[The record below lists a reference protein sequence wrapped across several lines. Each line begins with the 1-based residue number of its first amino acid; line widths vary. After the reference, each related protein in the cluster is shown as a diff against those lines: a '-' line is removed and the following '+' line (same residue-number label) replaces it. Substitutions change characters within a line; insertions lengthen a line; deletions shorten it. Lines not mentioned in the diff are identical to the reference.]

1 MMDWSHQLHKKIR
14 NGRFFFKFPRSIV
27 KILNYIIYLSSVL
40 IKRLCK
46 YTESRL
52 GGVIENTDLA
62 LSSLTQLRSPL
73 DLTVAALGLKETPSF
88 YWERSGVVD
97 LSNRRAISPK

>member
-1 MMDWSHQLHKKIR
+1 M
-14 NGRFFFKFPRSIV
+14 
-27 KILNYIIYLSSVL
+27 
-40 IKRLCK
+40 
-46 YTESRL
+46 
-52 GGVIENTDLA
+52 GGVTSDLA

-88 YWERSGVVD
+88 YWEMSGVLD

>member
-1 MMDWSHQLHKKIR
+1 MMDWSHQLDKKIR
-14 NGRFFFKFPRSIV
+14 NGRVFSIFLV
-27 KILNYIIYLSSVL
+27 QSSKILNYIIYLSSFL
-40 IKRLCK
+40 IKSLYK
-46 YTESRL
+46 YTEYRL
-52 GGVIENTDLA
+52 GGVTSDLA

-88 YWERSGVVD
+88 YWERIGVLD